1 MSTVYLSKT
10 NTPSNKNVNTRRN
23 STREPCI
30 YCEESHSS
38 NVCSKVNDQKARFE
52 ILKQRKAC
60 FNCLG
65 NHRVSD
71 CRSKVLCAHC
81 GRKHNTSICSKT
93 QTAAAESTNQEKNG
107 IKSKSPLNQENVSSA
122 SAMHCTTSSQVATIQ
137 SNSDVSMDANII
149 FGEGAQRSFITED
162 LAKQLELKTT
172 ESEIIS
178 ISGFGGET
186 DTVRHLKSTNLRVVT
201 DDESSIQM
209 KVLIVPEIT
218 SPI

>member
-1 MSTVYLSKT
+1 
-10 NTPSNKNVNTRRN
+10 
-23 STREPCI
+23 
-30 YCEESHSS
+30 
-38 NVCSKVNDQKARFE
+38 
-52 ILKQRKAC
+52 
-60 FNCLG
+60 
-65 NHRVSD
+65 
-71 CRSKVLCAHC
+71 
-81 GRKHNTSICSKT
+81 
-93 QTAAAESTNQEKNG
+93 
-107 IKSKSPLNQENVSSA
+107 
-122 SAMHCTTSSQVATIQ
+122 MHCTTSSQVLLKTAVATIQ